1 MGRTIAI
8 TGVNSYFAS
17 TLLPKLQ
24 NNPEIDEIRGIDV
37 TPWRGGYNKVKFF
50 REDIR
55 SEKISEILEGVDTVF
70 HLAFIVGEIQDK
82 AETFNI
88 NIDGSKNVFKACVK
102 NKVRKVI
109 YTSSNTVYG
118 AYKEIPLYVTEDQPL
133 HKNEESYYNKSKV
146 EVETFATD
154 FFASHP
160 EIIFT
165 VIRAALLFGPNTQN
179 MFAEFYKLK
188 VTAMPVGTVSHIHY
202 IHEEDLGEALHI
214 AGAKDLQGIYNV
226 GADDAIS
233 SVWSFNEAGVKIIP
247 VPLFLL
253 KPLANFAFK
262 LGLLPASSGW
272 VILASNTIFSSNR
285 KFKNATGWSPQ
296 YTSAETFK
304 SFLDAK
310 ERPKNKKFTQSIV
323 AFLLKYRSMVKMILK
338 GTNTGFK
345 IGKIPGLRTIFPWTD
360 PNKNSITY
368 LPVNEHVDFQNE
380 QILPQTVHNLI
391 EKSKAIVILDRCACR
406 YGEKCQNHPTDIG
419 CMFLGESAL
428 SMPESIRREANKEE
442 AHAHVERAIGAG
454 LVPMT
459 GKVRFDNDAFLI
471 PDKKKLA
478 AVCFCCHCCCMMRYY
493 KHMPSDQ
500 LNEVMPRVEGFH
512 LEVTD
517 ACVGCGECI
526 EYCGWDAIKLENNRA
541 VHSDKC
547 RGCGRCAVHC
557 PEKAIKITIN
567 NPDAVQDVEKRVL
580 SYVDI
585 QN

>member
-1 MGRTIAI
+1 MGKTVAI

-24 NNPEIDEIRGIDV
+24 ADPDIETIKGIDV
-37 TPWRGGYNKVKFF
+37 TPWKGGYSKVRFF

-55 SEKISEILEGVDTVF
+55 SDEIENILKGVDTVY

-88 NIDGSKNVFKACVK
+88 NIEGSKNVFKACVK

-118 AYKEIPLYVTEDQPL
+118 AYKEIPLNVTEDHPM

-146 EVETFATD
+146 EVETFATE
-154 FFASHP
+154 FFESHP
-160 EIIFT
+160 DIIFT
-165 VIRAALLFGPNTQN
+165 ILRAALLFGPNIKN
-179 MFAEFYKLK
+179 MFAEFYNLK

-202 IHEEDLGEALHI
+202 IHEDDLGKALHM
-214 AGAKDLQGIYNV
+214 ADVKDIPGVYNV

-233 SVWSFNEAGVKIIP
+233 SVWSFKEAGVRIIP
-247 VPLFLL
+247 IPLLLL
-253 KPLANFAFK
+253 KPVANLAFK
-262 LGLLPASSGW
+262 LRILPASSGW
-272 VILASNTIFSSNR
+272 VILASNTIFSSNQ
-285 KFKNATGWSPQ
+285 KFKDATGWKPKYS
-296 YTSAETFK
+296 SAETFK

-310 ERPKNKKFTQSIV
+310 ERPKNKKITQSIV
-323 AFLLKYRSMVKMILK
+323 AFLLKYRSTVKMTLR
-338 GTNTGFK
+338 GTDAGFK
-345 IGKIPGLRTIFPWTD
+345 IGKVPGLRKIFPWTD
-360 PNKNSITY
+360 PKKNSITY
-368 LPVNEHVDFQNE
+368 LPVNEHMEFSNE
-380 QILPQTVHNLI
+380 EILPQTVHNLV
-391 EKSKAIVILDRCACR
+391 EKAKSIVILDRCACR
-406 YGEKCQNHPTDIG
+406 YGEGCQNHPSDIG

-428 SMPESIRREANKEE
+428 SMPESIRHIATKEE
-442 AHAHVERAIGAG
+442 AHAHVERAISAG

-459 GKVRFDNDAFLI
+459 GKVRFDNDAFMI

-493 KHMPSDQ
+493 KYLPPEQ
-500 LNEVMPRVEGFH
+500 LNEVMPRVEGFQ

-517 ACVGCGECI
+517 ACIGCGECI
-526 EYCGWDAIKLENNRA
+526 EYCGWDAIHVEKNRS

-557 PEKAIKITIN
+557 SQKAIKITIN
-567 NPDAVQDVEKRVL
+567 NPNAVKDVEKRVL

-585 QN
+585 QS